1 MTLEAKSFKVF
12 GTKLNYT
19 IQDQLCAAC

>member
-19 IQDQLCAAC
+19 IQDQLSAAC